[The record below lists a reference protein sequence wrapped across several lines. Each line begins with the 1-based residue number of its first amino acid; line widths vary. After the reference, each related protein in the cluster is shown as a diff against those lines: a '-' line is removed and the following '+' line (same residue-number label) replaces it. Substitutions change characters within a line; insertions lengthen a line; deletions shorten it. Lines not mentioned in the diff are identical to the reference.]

1 MSRSQL
7 PTSTQDGIHVRSAS
21 SAVSSR
27 SGARAN
33 RDVGQGGE
41 NDRASYFP
49 AVPSKDSN
57 RPSHLSRR
65 GTTKA
70 LIGRFEA
77 LEERAA
83 SHSSLGYGFPPL
95 DGRGSSVRRSPA
107 GEKKDKGLLPIRESF
122 RNLLSVFKRSKPTLK
137 DLPPPRSARAPAPSP
152 GKSEPAGA
160 RGRDGLTLQI
170 PQSGLGASDKI
181 ICISPVEAHKGK
193 AGSLLYLSRIPGSD
207 LPPIWMA
214 CSAQL
219 HSTHILVTWDT
230 PQGNPSPR
238 LVPFTACTDVRSLTP
253 ADLDPVERALLPAGQ
268 TWKVFEII
276 FEGRAGEKFAAN
288 SLTER
293 ATWVSAIW

>member
-1 MSRSQL
+1 MPRSQL
-7 PTSTQDGIHVRSAS
+7 PTNIQDGIHVRSAS
-21 SAVSSR
+21 SAASSR
-27 SGARAN
+27 SGARADRN
-33 RDVGQGGE
+33 VNQGGE

-49 AVPSKDSN
+49 TVPSKDN
-57 RPSHLSRR
+57 NGPGHLSRR

-83 SHSSLGYGFPPL
+83 AHSSLGYGFPPL
-95 DGRGSSVRRSPA
+95 DGRDSSVRRGPA

-122 RNLLSVFKRSKPTLK
+122 RNLLSVFKRSKPMLK
-137 DLPPPRSARAPAPSP
+137 DLPPPRSARAPAPST

-170 PQSGLGASDKI
+170 PQSGLAASDKI

-253 ADLDPVERALLPAGQ
+253 TDLDPVERALLPAGQ